1 MVFIFHF
8 FLVFNNGDSGDVSV
22 EKIFGF
28 DKEIYF
34 ESKCF
39 KFFGTDKMSFYSV
52 YQDMFMKIIIE
63 EEDARL
69 SADQAEGR
77 IPSYMDA
84 PQFGDRD
91 QNLENVA
98 AFYHY
103 WENFITIK
111 SFQWADKYR
120 HERDHNRFVRRLI
133 DQDNKKSRNEAK
145 KNYLNKIK

>member
-1 MVFIFHF
+1 M
-8 FLVFNNGDSGDVSV
+8 
-22 EKIFGF
+22 EKSFGF
-28 DKEIYF
+28 DIEIYF

-84 PQFGDRD
+84 P
-91 QNLENVA
+91 
-98 AFYHY
+98 
-103 WENFITIK
+103 
-111 SFQWADKYR
+111 
-120 HERDHNRFVRRLI
+120 
-133 DQDNKKSRNEAK
+133 
-145 KNYLNKIK
+145 